1 VTACYAFGTPF
12 HSWQMV
18 AQGKLPAAHKGMVH
32 AAKLIAA
39 TAIDLL
45 REPALLDEAKAE
57 LVAYRGGKPYQC
69 PIPADVAL
77 PFARGKGV

>member
-1 VTACYAFGTPF
+1 
-12 HSWQMV
+12 
-18 AQGKLPAAHKGMVH
+18 MVH